1 MKYIFRNDDVNPN
14 QDLDKVRGM
23 YAVIRK
29 YFPDAEIISGVNLI
43 AKTSQDGSA
52 YPALKPK
59 DIDFYDVD
67 LMFDRKNLTG
77 LGILASHGLLH
88 LDHRAL
94 SRDAQEIS
102 ILVSCSL
109 LDSKIFIPPFWRWNQ
124 DTIDI
129 CASNN
134 IDLPVLQDWIN
145 LDDAPARID
154 HGFYCLHSWKFK
166 SVDDFEERFRDIH
179 KLSTA

>member
-14 QDLDKVRGM
+14 QDLDQVRGM

-29 YFPDAEIISGVNLI
+29 YFPDAEIITGVNLI

-59 DIDFYDVD
+59 EIDFYDVD
-67 LMFDRKNLTG
+67 LMFDRKDLTG

-94 SRDAQEIS
+94 PREAQEIS

-124 DTIDI
+124 HTIDI
-129 CASNN
+129 CESNG
-134 IDLPVLQDWIN
+134 ITFPITEEWIN
-145 LDDAPARID
+145 LDNEPARRD

-166 SVDDFEERFRDIH
+166 TIKEFEDRFRH
-179 KLSTA
+179 LHRLSTA